1 MKSLCSKCS
10 KCSTTPYYHARGFWT
25 LLSGMKL
32 LQLPWPQCETPT
44 PSAVL
49 PCCGSP
55 GYAGEAAKVPNSQPG
70 GCANHQIINQ
80 WLQKKEETWW
90 YMMGFNSIIEIS
102 MGFSQPKWWFS
113 HPTLR
118 KTVQE
123 VPPGPTL
130 LSKMVDFAVFPVKSW
145 KAGGIFPATIHFV
158 DTKKWTDRNNHWQL
172 TGA

>member
-1 MKSLCSKCS
+1 
-10 KCSTTPYYHARGFWT
+10 
-25 LLSGMKL
+25 MKL
-32 LQLPWPQCETPT
+32 LQLPWPQCGTPT

-55 GYAGEAAKVPNSQPG
+55 GYAGEATKVPNSAG
-70 GCANHQIINQ
+70 WLRKSSNHQPVAA
-80 WLQKKEETWW
+80 KKEETWW

-102 MGFSQPKWWFS
+102 IGFSHPKWWFS

-123 VPPGPTL
+123 VPSGPTL
-130 LSKMVDFAVFPVKSW
+130 LSKIADFAVFPVKSW
-145 KAGGIFPATIHFV
+145 KAGWIFPATIHFV